1 MDYFK
6 ILNLNRE
13 PFSNSPDPDHFFF
26 QSRRHVDCLQKA
38 ELAVRLC
45 RGLNVVIG
53 DVGTGKTTLCR
64 RLIRN
69 FSKEADIETHLVLDP
84 SFSSHTEFLTTVAES
99 FGIEGGSDLSIW
111 ELKEEIKK
119 YLFKRAIDEE
129 KIIVLIIDEGQKL
142 SELCLEI
149 LREFLNYETNEKK
162 LLQIVIFAQ
171 KEFQKTI
178 EAHENFA
185 DRINLY
191 HILAPLN
198 FRDTRA
204 MIEFRLEVASS
215 GDKSSVHFSL
225 PALWAIYRASRGYP
239 RKIINICHRAILT
252 IIIQN
257 RAGVGLSVARF
268 CIRKTLP
275 GRRKMRLRMGT
286 AVATA
291 AGVLLLI
298 YVSIYNHL
306 PHSWQIGMSAVSN
319 SASGDEKAE
328 EGITG
333 KSYLKSVREGSM
345 HLREEIGSAGIEDI
359 SSQKSPSN
367 SLMPGAEEVKKSP
380 DSLGQ
385 IVVLQN
391 DTLGNMIFKVYGI
404 INERYLRLVSEYNK
418 DIKDPNHIESG
429 RMIKFPAI
437 RAEVRRLPHNYW
449 WVKLA
454 EESSLEE
461 AYRFLK
467 THSESEFKLAMVP
480 NWNRGDG
487 LNFTVLCK
495 RSFMDEKSARNFL
508 STLPSDLTEEAGLKD
523 SWAEDTI
530 FFASPVF

>member
-13 PFSNSPDPDHFFF
+13 PFSNSPDPDYFFF
-26 QSRRHVDCLQKA
+26 QSRQHVDCLQKV

-69 FSKEADIETHLVLDP
+69 FTKEANIETHLILDP
-84 SFSSHTEFLTTVAES
+84 YFSTHLEFLTTVAEL
-99 FGIEGGSDLSIW
+99 FGIENGGSDLSDW
-111 ELKEEIKK
+111 KFKEEIKK
-119 YLFKRAIDEE
+119 YLFKGAVDEG

-142 SELCLEI
+142 SESCLEI

-171 KEFQKTI
+171 NEFRKSI

-191 HILAPLN
+191 HILGPLN
-198 FRDTRA
+198 FRDARA
-204 MIEFRLEVASS
+204 MIKFRLEIASS
-215 GDKSSVHFSL
+215 EGKSSVRFTL

-257 RAGVGLSVARF
+257 RARVGLSVARF

-275 GRRKMRLRMGT
+275 GRRKIRPRVQI
-286 AVATA
+286 AVA
-291 AGVLLLI
+291 AGGALILI
-298 YVSIYNHL
+298 YIFLQDQVPN
-306 PHSWQIGMSAVSN
+306 SWRIGISSVSN
-319 SASGDEKAE
+319 KVVGDEKAE
-328 EGITG
+328 KGTAG
-333 KSYLKSVREGSM
+333 KSYLKSGSEDSM
-345 HLREEIGSAGIEDI
+345 PLRSGTVSAGFGDV
-359 SSQKSPSN
+359 SAQKKVSN
-367 SLMPGAEEVKKSP
+367 SLTFGNKEDKKIP
-380 DSLGQ
+380 VFLGQ

-391 DTLGNMIFKVYGI
+391 DTLGNMIFNVYGI
-404 INERYLRLVSEYNK
+404 FNERYLSLVSEYNK

-429 RMIKFPAI
+429 RMIKFPSV
-437 RAEVRRLPHNYW
+437 RAEVRGPLLDYW
-449 WVKLA
+449 WVKLT
-454 EESSLEE
+454 EKSSLEE

-467 THSESEFKLAMVP
+467 VHSGSGLKLAVIP
-480 NWNRGDG
+480 NWNRVDG
-487 LNFTVLCK
+487 LTFTVLYK
-495 RSFMDEKSARNFL
+495 KQFRDEKSARNVL
-508 STLPSDLTEEAGLKD
+508 NTLPDDFTQEAGLKD
-523 SWAEDTI
+523 GWAEGTV
-530 FFASPVF
+530 FFANPVF